1 MSIVLQTSGFASQDS
16 TGGPTAPNVGEIHLV
31 QADDDPRRKC
41 WRRFASGKLFKFV
54 IIYLITSRSTWFCFV
69 LYFSWL
75 WKTLVFFTDHTC
87 WPVSARFPT
96 RAIAWSIRSELCS
109 VQASVHHSRTR
120 IGLPRH
126 CTSWEQIDN

>member
-69 LYFSWL
+69 LYFS
-75 WKTLVFFTDHTC
+75 
-87 WPVSARFPT
+87 
-96 RAIAWSIRSELCS
+96 
-109 VQASVHHSRTR
+109 
-120 IGLPRH
+120 
-126 CTSWEQIDN
+126 